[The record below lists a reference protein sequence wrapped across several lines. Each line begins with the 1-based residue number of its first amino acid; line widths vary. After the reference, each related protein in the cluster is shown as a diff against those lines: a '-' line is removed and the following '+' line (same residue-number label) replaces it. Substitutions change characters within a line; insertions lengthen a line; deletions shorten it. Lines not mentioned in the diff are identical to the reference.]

1 MAIFNSYVK
10 LPDGTHIFV
19 DFPFESPGFFFP
31 RLTNFTRFKSL
42 RAIGD
47 IVASKLRRNISGSAG
62 RSRSFWVL
70 EKWYIHWITLVIR
83 LDNTSNIMSYPRM
96 WIWQLNMANHLNL
109 SKSSKKIIFRNYVTS
124 EQLHIC
130 IYVYSIWTYMKYFTR
145 TCGDW

>member
-1 MAIFNSYVK
+1 
-10 LPDGTHIFV
+10 
-19 DFPFESPGFFFP
+19 
-31 RLTNFTRFKSL
+31 
-42 RAIGD
+42 
-47 IVASKLRRNISGSAG
+47 
-62 RSRSFWVL
+62 VL